1 MGQKYKKKPYTCFF
15 IKSHEF
21 SSSVQLANLGGIPL
35 NNLSNKMLK
44 EYCGKDVGLFS
55 TKHKECEAIHRPLT
69 HAAEIACGADLC
81 WRRNQSA

>member
-44 EYCGKDVGLFS
+44 DMPFLFFY
-55 TKHKECEAIHRPLT
+55 
-69 HAAEIACGADLC
+69 
-81 WRRNQSA
+81 